1 MKLAA
6 LASLLLPG
14 MAFAAW
20 TTADFPAFTEQ
31 DAGRF
36 TTQNEVTKGTRPLR
50 ISVDQQCWQPAG
62 AIKLNQML
70 SLEP

>member
-20 TTADFPAFTEQ
+20 TTADFPAFTEGHRQ
-31 DAGRF
+31 IYQSKRGGEGYASA
-36 TTQNEVTKGTRPLR
+36 TN
-50 ISVDQQCWQPAG
+50 
-62 AIKLNQML
+62 
-70 SLEP
+70 

>member
-50 ISVDQQCWQPAG
+50 ISFDQQ
-62 AIKLNQML
+62 L
-70 SLEP
+70 SLIHISEPTRP